1 MVYAWWNGMDCQGK
15 NSPQTPLYSRPPWN
29 TDGKPPAFGVGQRFP
44 PNSCSADPAN
54 AIRPSSGIELAVSTA
69 TQLCVPYEKT
79 SGSVSRT
86 VPSRR
91 PWPRKHCDR
100 YTQVTERTNPRQ
112 PIHSP
117 CTDIPQNNTSSRR
130 CAVRLY
136 SRSSVP
142 VIDHRP
148 FVPHTHTLVP

>member
-1 MVYAWWNGMDCQGK
+1 MDCQGK

-54 AIRPSSGIELAVSTA
+54 AIRLSSGIEVAVSTA

-112 PIHSP
+112 PIHSF
-117 CTDIPQNNTSSRR
+117 S
-130 CAVRLY
+130 LY
-136 SRSSVP
+136 RHTKKQHFVSSVCGETLLTLLRSG
-142 VIDHRP
+142 DRP
-148 FVPHTHTLVP
+148 STLRFTHTHTHLFHDD